1 MRDLAARL
9 RSIVRHDAERTNPA
23 APAIREL
30 TYVPDIDGGRDV
42 ERTAAD
48 LGGAVHRSSHGSCVR
63 VDRVWTADE
72 RHGRK
77 TMAECLIDHAAPIAL
92 FDPRLSTHS
101 SWAERIV
108 FFDIETTGLSGG
120 AGTLAFLAGCGWFE
134 GEDFRVRQFFLSGP
148 ADERPMLDA
157 LSEIFGEA
165 SLLVTYN
172 GRAFDVPVMEMR
184 WAFHRLA
191 PPTDDL
197 PHFDML
203 PPARRLWGEGECT
216 LSALERSLAGVHRLG
231 DVAGFEIP
239 TRYFQFLRTGDPGAV
254 EGVLA
259 HNRHDVASLAVI
271 TSHALALA
279 RGGPD
284 ACQSAEEQLAL
295 ARMYERADDE
305 QRATQAYE
313 LASAADDR
321 GIRRQALAGL
331 AVLRRRARRYDEAA
345 AAWQDVLA
353 LSAPD
358 EPTPLGRR
366 AAEALAIHHEHR
378 AHDLLAARRY
388 AEALGADASGRAA
401 DEARHRLGRLDRK
414 LATRAARDEQR
425 LTRDDGSAL

>member
-9 RSIVRHDAERTNPA
+9 RSIVKQDAERANPTA
-23 APAIREL
+23 APIREL
-30 TYVPDIDGGRDV
+30 TYVPDIDGARDV

-48 LGGAVHRSSHGSCVR
+48 LGGSVHRTSHGSCVK
-63 VDRVWTADE
+63 VDRVWAAAE

-77 TMAECLIDHAAPIAL
+77 AMAECLIDDAAPIAL

-101 SWAERIV
+101 SWANRVV

-120 AGTLAFLAGCGWFE
+120 AGTLAFLVGCGWFE

-148 ADERPMLDA
+148 NDERPMLDA
-157 LSEIFGEA
+157 LSEIFADA

-203 PPARRLWGEGECT
+203 APARRLWGEGECT

-279 RGGPD
+279 RGGPE

-295 ARMYERADDE
+295 ARMYERANDE
-305 QRATQAYE
+305 ERAAKAYE
-313 LASAADDR
+313 LASNADDR
-321 GIRRQALAGL
+321 GIKRQALAGL
-331 AVLRRRARRYDEAA
+331 AVLRRRAHRYDEAA

-353 LSAPD
+353 LSVPD
-358 EPTPLGRR
+358 ESTPLGRR

-378 AHDLLAARRY
+378 AHDLIAARRY
-388 AEALGADASGRAA
+388 AEALGADGSGRAA

-414 LATRAARDEQR
+414 LANRAKREDAGL
-425 LTRDDGSAL
+425 LTPDV

>member
-9 RSIVRHDAERTNPA
+9 RSIVKQDAERANPSA
-23 APAIREL
+23 SVPIREL
-30 TYVPDIDGGRDV
+30 TYVPDVDGGRDV

-48 LGGAVHRSSHGSCVR
+48 LGGAVHCTSHGTCVKI
-63 VDRVWTADE
+63 DRVWSADE

-77 TMAECLIDHAAPIAL
+77 AMAECVIDDAAPIAL
-92 FDPRLSTHS
+92 FDPRLASHS
-101 SWAERIV
+101 SWANRVV

-157 LSEIFGEA
+157 LAEIFAGA

-203 PPARRLWGEGECT
+203 APARRLWGEGDCT

-231 DVAGFEIP
+231 DVPGFEIP
-239 TRYFQFLRTGDPGAV
+239 TRYFQFLRTGDAGAV

-259 HNRHDVASLAVI
+259 HNRHDLASLAVI
-271 TSHALALA
+271 TSHALGLA

-284 ACQSAEEQLAL
+284 ACQSAEEQLGL
-295 ARMYERADDE
+295 ARLYERADDE
-305 QRATQAYE
+305 HRAARAYE
-313 LASAADDR
+313 LASSADDR

-331 AVLRRRARRYDEAA
+331 AVLRRRAHRYDEAA

-353 LSAPD
+353 LSAPH
-358 EPTPLGRR
+358 ESTPLGRR

-378 AHDLLAARRY
+378 ARDLETARRY
-388 AEALGADASGRAA
+388 AEALGSSASGRAA
-401 DEARHRLGRLDRK
+401 EEARHRLGRLNRK
-414 LATRAARDEQR
+414 MANRAKRDGAGL
-425 LTRDDGSAL
+425 LTPEV